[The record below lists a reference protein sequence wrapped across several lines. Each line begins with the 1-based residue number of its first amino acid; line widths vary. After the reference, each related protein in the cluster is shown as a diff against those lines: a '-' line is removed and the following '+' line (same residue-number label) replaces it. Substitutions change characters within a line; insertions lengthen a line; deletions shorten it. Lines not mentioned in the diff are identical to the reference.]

1 MHRFSTEPV
10 FRQPPQQRQARGFGP
25 EVSHFDYVALF
36 APLRTLRGPP
46 ELPPPQLPPP
56 LQQLYLWSLPRALP
70 LGVAAAAVFAP
81 RGSDMEE
88 FDSEDFSTSEEDE
101 DYVPSGERFHLR
113 RGAACPAPRLT

>member
-10 FRQPPQQRQARGFGP
+10 FRQLPQQRQARGFGP
-25 EVSHFDYVALF
+25 EVSHLDHVALF
-36 APLRTLRGPP
+36 APVHKLRGPP
-46 ELPPPQLPPP
+46 ELPPH

-113 RGAACPAPRLT
+113 RGAV